1 MGAFIYSV
9 GPLLPVRG
17 QISSC
22 KPSCLLFIPSIAP
35 SHRALHAA
43 VGGRIAFC
51 STLHWQD
58 L

>member
-9 GPLLPVRG
+9 GPLLHIRG
-17 QISSC
+17 QISSR
-22 KPSCLLFIPSIAP
+22 KPSHRLFFPSIAP